1 MRKKQSFHGYQ
12 YQFVNERNFT
22 ESSNALSGI
31 KKDHTKLEN
40 ENQHKLPYIDRL
52 NLASWPLQKM

>member
-1 MRKKQSFHGYQ
+1 MRKEQSFHGYQ

-31 KKDHTKLEN
+31 TKDHTRLEN

-52 NLASWPLQKM
+52 NLAS